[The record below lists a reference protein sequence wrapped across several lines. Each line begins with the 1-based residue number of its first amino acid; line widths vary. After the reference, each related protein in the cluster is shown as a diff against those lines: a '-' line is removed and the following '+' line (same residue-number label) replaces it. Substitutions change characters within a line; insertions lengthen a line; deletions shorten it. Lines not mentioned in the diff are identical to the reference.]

1 MFCFRALFC
10 GALFG
15 VIGCGTGD
23 NGTAKPTGND
33 PDAGSGGTSSND
45 GSTSGGSGGVG
56 GTVAIDASG
65 DASNEPAIVFAHTFL
80 ELFQL
85 DPLTLDLVSLG
96 EFVRADGSAF
106 VPPSGLEDIAI
117 NQDGVMYGIAQEADP
132 TPHGQLYR
140 IDYSQNPPVCTAI
153 STTLN
158 VYANGLTFVPKGM
171 LDPDKEV
178 LMASGG
184 QWWRVDVDPSSNAAT
199 AQVLAGLPAAWASK
213 GGDSV
218 GIIGDA
224 VFTTAQPTNGPEES
238 HLLTFDPKTGLV
250 EDVGATGVVAFW
262 GLAYWGGVLY
272 GFDNYGKFHSIDRT
286 TGHAT
291 EIALPMD
298 LDWYGAGVTTSA
310 PIELPK

>member
-1 MFCFRALFC
+1 MFLRALFC
-10 GALFG
+10 LA
-15 VIGCGTGD
+15 IGCSCTACGTGD
-23 NGTAKPTGND
+23 NGVSKPSNVAD
-33 PDAGSGGTSSND
+33 SGSGGTSSND
-45 GSTSGGSGGVG
+45 ASTSGGTG
-56 GTVAIDASG
+56 GTGGSVSIDASG
-65 DASNEPAIVFAHTFL
+65 DAASGPAIVFAHTFL

-85 DPLTLDLVSLG
+85 DPLTLGLVSLG

-106 VPPSGLEDIAI
+106 VPPAGLEDIAVDE
-117 NQDGVMYGIAQEADP
+117 NGVMYGIAQEVDP

-140 IDYSQNPPVCTAI
+140 IDYSENPPVCTAI
-153 STTLN
+153 STNLN

-178 LMASGG
+178 LMASGS
-184 QWWRVDVDPSSNAAT
+184 QWWRVDVTPTGTAAT
-199 AQVLAGLPAAWASK
+199 ASVIAGLPAAWSPV

-224 VFTTAQPTNGPEES
+224 VFTTAQPTSGPETS

-250 EDVGATGVVAFW
+250 DDIGATGVPAFW

-286 TGHAT
+286 TGAAT
-291 EIALPMD
+291 ELTLPMD

>member
-1 MFCFRALFC
+1 MLLRSLLCAAIVGL
-10 GALFG
+10 A
-15 VIGCGTGD
+15 GCGTGD
-23 NGTAKPTGND
+23 NTKSTGGN
-33 PDAGSGGTSSND
+33 PDSGSGGTGGND
-45 GSTSGGSGGVG
+45 AGTSGGTG
-56 GTVAIDASG
+56 GTGGSVSIDGGG
-65 DASNEPAIVFAHTFL
+65 DATLQPAIVFANTFL
-80 ELFQL
+80 ELYQL

-96 EFVRADGSAF
+96 EFVHEDGSAF

-117 NQDGVMYGIAQEADP
+117 DQNGVMYGIAQEVDP
-132 TPHGQLYR
+132 APHGQLYR

-153 STTLN
+153 ATTTN

-178 LMASGG
+178 LLASGSE
-184 QWWRVDVDPSSNAAT
+184 WWRVDVDGASTSANVT
-199 AQVLAGLPAAWASK
+199 VLAGLPDAWASK

-238 HLLTFDPKTGLV
+238 HLLTFDPKTGQIA
-250 EDVGATGVVAFW
+250 DVGATGVAAFW

-272 GFDNYGKFHSIDRT
+272 GFDNSGKFYSIDRN
-286 TGHAT
+286 TGVAT
-291 EIALPMD
+291 EGTLPMD